1 MALPVITLKHLK
13 HRGGKHIGLYFNY
26 NEALIVHT
34 KKIDDFKW
42 SATNKCWYIENK
54 PENLRTIF
62 SVFRGIAS
70 IDKADFFSKAVKD
83 RKGETDV
90 VKKPKTKI
98 EKLNKNHFFVLNK
111 YTRYLKGRRYSQ
123 STVATYTSFLASFLY
138 YVKKPVEIITT
149 RDIEK
154 FCEDELAA
162 KNFSISTHRQ
172 FVGAMKQFKTLHPS
186 VSFKVPDSL
195 RPRRSHYL
203 PTVLSKEEIIDLLRA
218 TINLKHRAALAM
230 IYSGG
235 LRISE
240 FLNLKLSDIDIDR
253 RQIKISQAKGRKDRY
268 VVLAESIQP
277 LLKNYL
283 SSYQPVLYFIEGRP
297 EQRYSAES
305 IRAFLKRSCKATNIK
320 KKVSPHTLRH
330 SYATHL
336 LESGVDIRYIQELL
350 GHQSPKTTMIYT
362 HVTRKS
368 LMLVRSPLDDAVKQL
383 MEKDK
388 DNTKLPLSSNI

>member
-1 MALPVITLKHLK
+1 MAQPVITLKHLK

-26 NEALIVHT
+26 NEALITHT
-34 KKIDDFKW
+34 KKIDGIKW
-42 SATNKCWYIENK
+42 SATNKCWYVENK
-54 PENLRTIF
+54 PENLRMIF
-62 SVFRGIAS
+62 SVFRSIANV
-70 IDKADFFSKAVKD
+70 DKANFFGKD
-83 RKGETDV
+83 RKGEKEV

-98 EKLNKNHFFVLNK
+98 EKLNKNHLLVLNN

-138 YVKKPVEIITT
+138 YVNKPVGMIAS

-172 FVGAMKQFKTLHPS
+172 FVGAMKQFKALHPAA
-186 VSFKVPDSL
+186 SFEVHDSL
-195 RPRRSHYL
+195 RPRRSQYL

-218 TINLKHRAALAM
+218 TKNLKHRAALAM

-240 FLNLKLSDIDIDR
+240 FLGLKLSDIDIDR

-283 SSYQPVLYFIEGRP
+283 SSYQPVLYFIEGKP
-297 EQRYSAES
+297 GQRYSAGS
-305 IRAFLKRSCKATNIK
+305 IRAFLKRSCKAASIK
-320 KKVSPHTLRH
+320 KRVSPHTLRH
-330 SYATHL
+330 SNATHL
-336 LESGVDIRYIQELL
+336 LERGDDIRYIQELL
-350 GHQSPKTTMIYT
+350 VHQSPKTTKIYT

-383 MEKDK
+383 MEDDK
-388 DNTKLPLSSNI
+388 SNTKLSLSSNI